1 MASGSTI
8 AAAELTE
15 PRWLL
20 LLLLSLPP
28 LHFPSS
34 STRGL
39 LPLCSTCLP
48 SLLIDCHCVW
58 WFEWCDLRECG
69 GKLANRKAKG
79 RVIEGRAEG
88 AASEPR
94 AASDARTEGRKET
107 RGTERDRLDD
117 DEMSST

>member
-1 MASGSTI
+1 MVRGVAV
-8 AAAELTE
+8 AAAEIGE

-34 STRGL
+34 STRAL

-58 WFEWCDLRECG
+58 SLEWCDLRECG
-69 GKLANRKAKG
+69 GEVAERQAKG
-79 RVIEGRAEG
+79 RL
-88 AASEPR
+88 
-94 AASDARTEGRKET
+94 TEGRSDRDPPASSEQRAT
-107 RGTERDRLDD
+107 PAQTERGRREETERDGMD
-117 DEMSST
+117 DEMKST